1 MNRIV
6 VGKTGL
12 EVNQLGIGGIP
23 IQRVDEETAVGVV
36 RHAVEKGVDFI
47 DTARGYTTSERRIGL
62 ALKQTDKLVVI
73 CSKSH
78 NRESDGIRADLEE
91 SLKQL
96 QRDYIDIYMCHL
108 VRDEEDYQKVI
119 SPGGAFEGLKRAK
132 EEGLIGHIGMS
143 SHSLDLYEKLLDD
156 TPFETIMVCYSFLEP
171 AAEEKVIPKA
181 IEKGLG
187 VFAMKPFSG
196 GVIENPKIAL
206 KYVLSQPGVVVIPG
220 VENKD
225 LFDENWE
232 TYQGNLEL
240 DEAERQEMDEYL
252 SRYDKVFCRRCD
264 YCQPCSEE
272 IPIQTILGM
281 KSFVKRLGTQFFESP
296 RMKPGIEKARNCSEC
311 EECMSRCPY
320 NLPIPELIKKN
331 LAWFDEQAGDTT
343 GSLVP

>member
-1 MNRIV
+1 MGDNMKRIV
-6 VGKTGL
+6 LGKTGL
-12 EVNQLGIGGIP
+12 AVNQLGFGSIP
-23 IQRVDEETAVGVV
+23 IQRVDEETAVGTVL
-36 RHAVEKGVDFI
+36 HAVERGVDFI
-47 DTARGYTTSERRIGL
+47 DTARGYRTSERRIGL
-62 ALKQTDKLVVI
+62 ALKQTNKQVVI
-73 CSKSH
+73 SSKSH
-78 NRESDGIRADLEE
+78 NRTSDGIRADLEE

-96 QRDYIDIYMCHL
+96 QRDYIDIYMTHFIKN
-108 VRDEEDYQKVI
+108 EEEYQKVI

-132 EEGLIGHIGMS
+132 DEGLIGHIGMS
-143 SHSLDLYEKLLDD
+143 CHKLDLYEKILDD
-156 TPFETIMVCYSFLEP
+156 IPFEIIMVCYSFLEP

-181 IEKGLG
+181 IENGLG
-187 VFAMKPFSG
+187 VIAMKPFSG

-232 TYQGNLEL
+232 TYQEGLEL
-240 DEAERQEMDEYL
+240 DEAEKQEIDGYL

-272 IPIQTILGM
+272 IPIQMILGM
-281 KSFVKRLGTQFFESP
+281 KSFVKRLGTNFFESP

-331 LAWFDEQAGDTT
+331 LAWFAEQQSSED
-343 GSLVP
+343 